1 MDYLGKMETAVQQVV
16 KIFDFA
22 RTYEMLGAE
31 KLAYVDVEKTIKE
44 ATSLF
49 SDLKGVK
56 VTSECHGL
64 TVLAD
69 SLLRQLFYNLVDNSL
84 KYGQKITCIRVY
96 YEKTGEDKLRL
107 VYEDDGVGIPDSE
120 KPNLFKEGCSSG
132 GSTGYG
138 LYLINKMTEAY
149 GWAIQEKGAPHKGAQ
164 FTITIPW
171 KNQNGEENYQLH

>member
-1 MDYLGKMETAVQQVV
+1 MDYLGEMETAVQQVV
-16 KIFDFA
+16 KIFDFT
-22 RTYEMLGAE
+22 RTFEMLGAE
-31 KLAYVDVEKTIKE
+31 KSAYVDVEKTIKE

-96 YEKTGEDKLRL
+96 YEKTSEDKLKL
-107 VYEDDGVGIPDSE
+107 VHEMMALGYRILRSQTSSKKAAARAEARAI
-120 KPNLFKEGCSSG
+120 GC
-132 GSTGYG
+132 T
-138 LYLINKMTEAY
+138 
-149 GWAIQEKGAPHKGAQ
+149 
-164 FTITIPW
+164 
-171 KNQNGEENYQLH
+171 